1 MQRSSFLIR
10 FIDIGLI
17 ILFGFITISDIDT
30 YSRIDMPGSDQST
43 TSDDPKQM
51 TLVTVEIAPGGV
63 FTVVERASETV
74 PCQDVDR
81 DGLEECLVNVRDR
94 LQQAGE
100 QAVVLVEPDER
111 SIVQHTVDVLDICDR
126 HGILKNINASELKL

>member
-30 YSRIDMPGSDQST
+30 YSRIDMPGSDQSS
-43 TSDDPKQM
+43 TSDDPQQM

-74 PCQDVDR
+74 SCQDVDR